1 LNREELKQLP
11 FHSWNCIT
19 IKSGR
24 RDIDL
29 VIKNEK
35 HMVELQKFLIYSLNT
50 LNGIRNSAGPLLQ
63 EMTESEITKLK
74 SITKQVVL
82 SAAQV
87 HKINQINEAKVFG
100 EICKKY
106 KILTIRAKIS
116 FMALAKGMTIQE
128 TFLLSIW
135 QVYNEYL
142 FSGVL
147 PIDPKL
153 VEIDEIYKSII
164 SGEKNIKMIA

>member
-1 LNREELKQLP
+1 M
-11 FHSWNCIT
+11 S
-19 IKSGR
+19 
-24 RDIDL
+24 
-29 VIKNEK
+29 
-35 HMVELQKFLIYSLNT
+35 
-50 LNGIRNSAGPLLQ
+50 
-63 EMTESEITKLK
+63 KLK